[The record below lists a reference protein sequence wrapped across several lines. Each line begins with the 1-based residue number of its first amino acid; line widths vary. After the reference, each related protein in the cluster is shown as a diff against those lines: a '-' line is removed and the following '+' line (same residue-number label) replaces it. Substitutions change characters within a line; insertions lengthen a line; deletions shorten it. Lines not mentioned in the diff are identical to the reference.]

1 MMRERVKSTTILI
14 YGCLLLFMGII
25 LLLRTKWI
33 LDMLFVINCSLLL
46 LLSVFRI
53 ATGFLEK
60 DERLRSE
67 GLFHG
72 CFIFILFLLVLQFPT
87 FFTAMIPFL
96 YGLWAL
102 LSALVKFIS
111 LYAFHVDR
119 VGNRIFVAL
128 DAVITLVF
136 ALILLTD
143 PLPNIFT
150 LSYVA
155 SAFLIFYGV
164 VQISISINQLMGAKI
179 KDRINRQIHF
189 PLPLM
194 ISVFLPQRVYNVLE
208 GNGNHRSFQTVAP
221 SELQLP
227 NELEIYFHFHKDGP
241 QSLGHVDISFED
253 KMYSYGCHDPKHRY
267 LFGTL
272 GDGVLIT
279 AKRDRFIKYSIE
291 EEGSTICS
299 FTVELSDDQTTII
312 RKRINSLMERT
323 VRWKCAYEKNRT
335 GNDYASRIYKS
346 TQGEFY
352 KFSQGWFKTYFA
364 VSTNCVQ
371 LVDYFLHF
379 KELGLFRLGGIITPG
394 TYFNFLNSAY
404 QQEKTMVTARTV
416 YKM

>member
-25 LLLRTKWI
+25 LLFRTKWI

-46 LLSVFRI
+46 LLSIFRI
-53 ATGFLEK
+53 ATGLLEK
-60 DERLRSE
+60 DERLKSE
-67 GLFHG
+67 GLFYG
-72 CFIFILFLLVLQFPT
+72 SFIFILFLLVLQFPI

-111 LYAFHVDR
+111 LYAFHIDR

-128 DAVITLVF
+128 DAVITLAF

-164 VQISISINQLMGAKI
+164 VQVGIAIKQLMGNKI
-179 KDRINRQIHF
+179 KNRINQSIHF

-208 GNGNHRSFQTVAP
+208 GNGSRRLIQTSTP
-221 SELQLP
+221 SAVQSP
-227 NELEIYFHFHKDGP
+227 NELEIFFHFHKDGP

-299 FTVELSDDQTTII
+299 FNVDLSSDQTEII
-312 RKRINSLMERT
+312 RKRISSLMERT
-323 VRWKCAYEKNRT
+323 IQWKCSAEKNNT

-352 KFSQGWFKTYFA
+352 KFSEGWFKTYFA